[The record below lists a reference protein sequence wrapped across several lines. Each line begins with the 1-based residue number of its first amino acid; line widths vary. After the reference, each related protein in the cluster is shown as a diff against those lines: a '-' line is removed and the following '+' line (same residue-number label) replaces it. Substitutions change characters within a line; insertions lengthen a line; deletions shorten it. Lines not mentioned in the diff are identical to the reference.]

1 MGMTWVL
8 SSIFSP
14 CLSFSACKMH
24 SKQKRKAKL
33 LFSDLQKTGTNI
45 WICANICFY
54 VVRAECSLCC
64 RPSPGSHCH
73 TSVECRSSAPIDL
86 EAHDP
91 IFKVQRAPLLWFLLL
106 LKQAT
111 ARERER
117 ATLWHKTT
125 SARFT
130 PTPQLLETPERD
142 SKVSNE
148 SVSTSGGFQLQ
159 TQIKLR
165 HQNISGP
172 NLPSPSHHIAGTDK
186 KESAIRWCIFPF
198 NQS

>member
-45 WICANICFY
+45 RICANICFY

-91 IFKVQRAPLLWFLLL
+91 IFKVRRAPLLWFLLL

-117 ATLWHKTT
+117 EREQLCDTKQPPLGL
-125 SARFT
+125 R
-130 PTPQLLETPERD
+130 QLLNSLKLLRGTQRFQTRVSPLQVAFS
-142 SKVSNE
+142 SKH
-148 SVSTSGGFQLQ
+148 
-159 TQIKLR
+159 R
-165 HQNISGP
+165 
-172 NLPSPSHHIAGTDK
+172 
-186 KESAIRWCIFPF
+186 
-198 NQS
+198 